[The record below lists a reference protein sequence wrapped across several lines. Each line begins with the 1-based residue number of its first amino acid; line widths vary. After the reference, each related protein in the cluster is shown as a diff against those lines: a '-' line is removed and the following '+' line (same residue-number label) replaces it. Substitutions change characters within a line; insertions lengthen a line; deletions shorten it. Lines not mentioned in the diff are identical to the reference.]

1 MFSGHV
7 IYEMSAGRELSRL
20 VPNEMDLR
28 CVEDASC
35 REILQYV
42 FSRKDDGKFKRGII
56 KASADSAAIVLC
68 ELLLSCVDT
77 EPLVFWW
84 YRS

>member
-1 MFSGHV
+1 
-7 IYEMSAGRELSRL
+7 MSAGRELSRL

-28 CVEDASC
+28 CVEDAGC

-42 FSRKDDGKFKRGII
+42 FARKEDGKFKRGII
-56 KASADSAAIVLC
+56 KASADSADMVLC
-68 ELLLSCVDT
+68 ELLLLCVDP
-77 EPLVFWW
+77 ESLVFWW